1 MDDQNVSKNFSPLE
15 PKNVAE
21 NASPVGSQIVSQVI
35 SHYRIHEKLGAG
47 GMGVVYKAED
57 IRLGRLVALKFLP
70 DSSVR
75 DPRALERFKREA
87 RTASALDHP
96 NICTIYEI
104 DDDQGRP
111 FIAMQLL
118 EGQTLRDRIGEHP
131 VPLGTLLDWA
141 LQISDALQAAHAKG
155 IMHRDIKP
163 ANVFITAERGQAKIL
178 DFGLAKL
185 TAVDL
190 TGSGE
195 ATLSATGP
203 LTHTGAAIGTVAY
216 MSPEQARGEALDAR
230 TDLFSFG
237 VLLYEMATGRQAF
250 SGPTWAVT
258 VYAIL
263 GQAPMSLNESMP
275 GLPQRLQEIIDKCL
289 IKNRDLR
296 YQSAAEIHRDLL
308 RLKKDFES
316 GKSLK
321 SVRVATTWSP
331 RRKLQ
336 LAMAVA
342 AVLALAA
349 AIVWGPRI
357 LRRWATSVV
366 GPAAQS
372 ASGVPEHVVP
382 ERKSIALL
390 PFATV
395 AVGTAENEKLMAFG
409 KGLLEDVAAKLSQLS
424 ATHDLEVVPAR
435 TLEDKKVTTL
445 ADAQKEFGVNLGL
458 TVSLEQAN
466 DLFRASYSLTDAK
479 SGRNLAGA
487 QITAPVSDLFAIED
501 QIANGVATALQISL
515 RSEEKQA
522 LGAHST
528 SQPEAYQYFVQGRGY
543 LQDSGKPE
551 NLTSAEI
558 VFKQALKIDP
568 NFGQAEAGLGQTYW
582 LTYRLTKQKQWIASA
597 QEACTKAVDLGNA
610 GAEGHMCLGLLED
623 GTGQYEKAAEQFQQA
638 VQLEPANDRAYTSL
652 AGAYR
657 HLNQPDKAEETYKRA
672 ISVRPQYWR
681 GYSYLGAF
689 YFAQAEYEKAA
700 AEFRRATELAPDSY
714 DAFNNLGAALL
725 YDGKD
730 DDAARA
736 FERSIA
742 IRPSLNAYNNI
753 AVAQFHLHR
762 FKESVEN
769 FKEALKIDASDYQK
783 WGNLGDS
790 QYYGG
795 DTTQA
800 MDSYRKAIGLAE
812 QQLKV
817 NPRDAGVLGD
827 LASYYS
833 MLGDR
838 KQAVS
843 YLDRSLQ
850 LGQGDKEL
858 LLNAAVVYNQL
869 HETGPALEWLE
880 KALAAGY
887 SRSVV
892 ATGAPFDNL
901 HDNPRYQA
909 LMQQK

>member
-1 MDDQNVSKNFSPLE
+1 MHDQSDSKT
-15 PKNVAE
+15 V
-21 NASPVGSQIVSQVI
+21 
-35 SHYRIHEKLGAG
+35 SHYRIQEKLGAG

-70 DSSVR
+70 EDSVR

-118 EGQTLRDRIGEHP
+118 EGHTLRERIGDKP

-141 LQISDALQAAHAKG
+141 LQISDALQAAHSKG

-163 ANVFITAERGQAKIL
+163 ANIFITQREQAKIL

-190 TGSGE
+190 TGPGE
-195 ATLSATGP
+195 ATLSSTGP

-216 MSPEQARGEALDAR
+216 MSPEQARGEQLDVR

-237 VLLYEMATGRQAF
+237 VLLYEMSTGKQAF

-258 VYAIL
+258 VHAIL
-263 GQAPMSLNESMP
+263 GQAPMSLNESVP

-296 YQSAAEIHRDLL
+296 YQTAAEIHHDLL
-308 RLKKDFES
+308 KLKKDFDS

-331 RRKLQ
+331 QRKKR
-336 LAMAVA
+336 LALSGIGVV
-342 AVLALAA
+342 VLACAV
-349 AIVWGPRI
+349 VWGPRM
-357 LRRWATSVV
+357 LRRVSISASAP
-366 GPAAQS
+366 GSAAQP
-372 ASGVPEHVVP
+372 ASLVP
-382 ERKSIALL
+382 ERKSIAVL
-390 PFATV
+390 PFAAV
-395 AVGTAENEKLMAFG
+395 AGDPANDSKMTAFG

-424 ATHDLEVVPAR
+424 ANHDLEVVPAR
-435 TLEDKKVTTL
+435 TLEDKKVATL
-445 ADAQKEFGVNLGL
+445 TDAKKEFGVNLGL
-458 TVSLEQAN
+458 TVSLEQAG
-466 DLFRASYSLTDAK
+466 DLFRASYSLTDAR
-479 SGRNLAGA
+479 SGKNLAGA
-487 QITAPVSDLFAIED
+487 QITAPVSDLFTIED
-501 QIANGVATALQISL
+501 QIANGVAAALQISL
-515 RSEEKQA
+515 RSEERQA

-528 SQPEAYQYFVQGRGY
+528 TLPEAYQYFVQGRGY
-543 LQDSGKPE
+543 LQDSRKPE

-558 VFKQALKIDP
+558 VFKQALKVDP
-568 NFGQAEAGLGQTYW
+568 NFGQAEAGLGQSYW
-582 LTYRLTKQKQWIASA
+582 LKYQLSKQKQWIAPA
-597 QEACTKAVDLGNA
+597 QQACTKALDLGNA

-638 VQLEPANDRAYTSL
+638 VQLEPANERAYTNL
-652 AGAYR
+652 AGVYQ

-681 GYSYLGAF
+681 VYSFLGTF
-689 YFAQAEYEKAA
+689 YIAQAEYEKAA
-700 AEFRRATELAPDSY
+700 TLFRRATQLDPESY
-714 DAFNNLGAALL
+714 MAFTNLGAAFL
-725 YDGKD
+725 YAGKD
-730 DDAARA
+730 DEATQA
-736 FERSIA
+736 FEKSLA
-742 IRPSLNAYNNI
+742 LRPTRDAYNNV

-762 FKESVEN
+762 FKDSVQN
-769 FKEALKIDASDYQK
+769 FKEALKLDDTDYQT
-783 WGNLGDS
+783 WGNMGDA

-795 DTTQA
+795 DTGSA
-800 MDSYRKAIGLAE
+800 METYRKAILLAE

-833 MLGDR
+833 MLSDR
-838 KQAVS
+838 KQALS

-850 LGQGDKEL
+850 LGPGDKDL

-869 HETGPALEWLE
+869 HETGTALEWLS

-901 HDNPRYQA
+901 HDNQRYQA
-909 LMQQK
+909 LMQAK

>member
-1 MDDQNVSKNFSPLE
+1 MTE
-15 PKNVAE
+15 
-21 NASPVGSQIVSQVI
+21 QVV

-47 GMGVVYKAED
+47 GMGIVYRAED

-70 DSSVR
+70 DHSVR

-104 DDDQGRP
+104 DEDQGRP

-118 EGQTLRDRIGEHP
+118 EGQTLRDRIGDQP

-155 IMHRDIKP
+155 IIHRDIKP
-163 ANVFITAERGQAKIL
+163 ANIFVTERGQAKIL

-190 TGSGE
+190 TGPGE

-203 LTHTGAAIGTVAY
+203 LTHAGAAIGTVAY
-216 MSPEQARGEALDAR
+216 MSPEQARGEPLDAR

-237 VLLYEMATGRQAF
+237 VLLYEMATGKQAF

-258 VYAIL
+258 VHAIL
-263 GQAPMSLNESMP
+263 GQAPVSLNESVP
-275 GLPQRLQEIIDKCL
+275 GLPQRLQEIIDRCL
-289 IKNRDLR
+289 IKNRDMR
-296 YQSAAEIHRDLL
+296 YQSAAEIHHDLL

-321 SVRVATTWSP
+321 SVRVATRWSP
-331 RRKLQ
+331 QRKMR
-336 LAMAVA
+336 LAMAAVAVVVLVA
-342 AVLALAA
+342 AIAQ
-349 AIVWGPRI
+349 GPLL
-357 LRRWATSVV
+357 LRRLANSVAGPATS
-366 GPAAQS
+366 AAS
-372 ASGVPEHVVP
+372 LVP
-382 ERKSIALL
+382 ERKSMAVM
-390 PFATV
+390 PFAAV
-395 AVGTAENEKLMAFG
+395 AGDAKITAFG
-409 KGLLEDVAAKLSQLS
+409 KGLLENVAAKLSQLS
-424 ATHDLEVVPAR
+424 ANHDLEVVPAR
-435 TLEDKKVTTL
+435 TLEDKKIATL
-445 ADAQKEFGVNLGL
+445 ADAHKELGVNLGL

-466 DLFRASYSLTDAK
+466 DLVRAAYSLTDAK
-479 SGRNLAGA
+479 SGKNLAGA
-487 QITAPVSDLFAIED
+487 QITAPVSDLFTIED
-501 QIANGVATALQISL
+501 QIANGVASALQISL
-515 RSEEKQA
+515 RSEEKQTF
-522 LGAHST
+522 GAHST

-543 LQDSGKPE
+543 LQDWRKPE

-568 NFGQAEAGLGQTYW
+568 SFGQAEAGLGQTYW
-582 LTYRLTKQKQWIASA
+582 LKYQLGKQKQWIAAA
-597 QEACTKAVDLGNA
+597 QQACTKAVDLGNA

-623 GTGQYEKAAEQFQQA
+623 GTGQYEKAVEQFQQA

-652 AGAYR
+652 AGAYQ
-657 HLNQPDKAEETYKRA
+657 HLNLPDKAEETYKRA

-681 GYSYLGAF
+681 VYSFLGA
-689 YFAQAEYEKAA
+689 YYVSQAEYDKAA
-700 AEFRRATELAPDSY
+700 LMFRRSTELDPDSY
-714 DAFNNLGAALL
+714 VAFYNLGAALL
-725 YDGKD
+725 YEGKD
-730 DDAARA
+730 VEGEQA
-736 FERSIA
+736 FEKSIA
-742 IRPSLNAYNNI
+742 IRPSRTAYNNI
-753 AVAQFHLHR
+753 AVAQFRLHR
-762 FKESVEN
+762 FQDSIRN
-769 FKEALKIDASDYQK
+769 YKEALKLDDSDYQT

-795 DTTQA
+795 DTASA
-800 MDSYRKAIGLAE
+800 MESYRKAIALAE
-812 QQLKV
+812 SQLKV
-817 NPRDAGVLGD
+817 NPRDAAVLGD

-838 KQAVS
+838 KQALS

-850 LGQGDKEL
+850 LGRGDKEL

-869 HETGPALEWLE
+869 RETGPALEWLG

-887 SRSVV
+887 SPSVV

>member
-1 MDDQNVSKNFSPLE
+1 MNDQ
-15 PKNVAE
+15 
-21 NASPVGSQIVSQVI
+21 II

-70 DSSVR
+70 DHSVR
-75 DPRALERFKREA
+75 DPHALERFKREA

-118 EGQTLRDRIGEHP
+118 EGKTLRERIGDQP

-141 LQISDALQAAHAKG
+141 LQITDALQTAHSKG

-163 ANVFITAERGQAKIL
+163 ANIFITERGQAKIL

-190 TGSGE
+190 MGSGE
-195 ATLSATGP
+195 ATLSSTGS

-263 GQAPMSLNESMP
+263 GQAPMSLNESVP

-296 YQSAAEIHRDLL
+296 YQSAADIHRDLL
-308 RLKKDFES
+308 RLKKDYES

-331 RRKLQ
+331 KRTLR
-336 LAMAVA
+336 LAMAAAAVAVLVA
-342 AVLALAA
+342 AGF
-349 AIVWGPRI
+349 WGPRL
-357 LRRWATSVV
+357 LRRLAASQAGT
-366 GPAAQS
+366 AQS
-372 ASGVPEHVVP
+372 ASLAAA
-382 ERKSIALL
+382 RKSIAVL
-390 PFATV
+390 PFAEI
-395 AVGTAENEKLMAFG
+395 AGDPKLTAFG
-409 KGLLEDVAAKLSQLS
+409 KGLLEDVAAKLLQLS
-424 ATHDLEVVPAR
+424 ANHDLEVVPAR

-445 ADAQKEFGVNLGL
+445 ADAKKEFGVSLGL
-458 TVSLEQAN
+458 TVSLEQAG
-466 DLFRASYSLTDAK
+466 DLVRAAYSLTDAK
-479 SGRNLAGA
+479 SGKNLAGA
-487 QITAPVSDLFAIED
+487 QITAPVSDLFTIED
-501 QIANGVATALQISL
+501 QMANGVASALQITL
-515 RSEEKQA
+515 RSDEKQA
-522 LGAHST
+522 FGAHST
-528 SQPEAYQYFVQGRGY
+528 SLPEAYQYYVQGRGY
-543 LQDSGKPE
+543 LQDPRKPE

-568 NFGQAEAGLGQTYW
+568 NFGQAEAGLGETYW
-582 LTYRLTKQKQWIASA
+582 LKYQMGKQKQAIVPA

-638 VQLEPANDRAYTSL
+638 MQLEPANERAYTSL
-652 AGAYR
+652 AGAYQ
-657 HLNQPDKAEETYKRA
+657 HLNQPDKAEETYRRA
-672 ISVRPQYWR
+672 IAVRPQYWR
-681 GYSYLGAF
+681 GYSFLGSF
-689 YFAQAEYEKAA
+689 YIAQAEYEKAA
-700 AEFRRATELAPDSY
+700 AMFRRATELDPESY
-714 DAFNNLGAALL
+714 LAFNNLGAALL
-725 YDGKD
+725 YAGKD
-730 DDAARA
+730 DEAAQA
-736 FERSIA
+736 FEKSLA
-742 IRPSLNAYNNI
+742 LRPNRDAYNNI
-753 AVAQFHLHR
+753 AVAQFRLHR
-762 FKESVEN
+762 FKNAVLN
-769 FKEALKIDASDYQK
+769 FKEALKIDDTDYQN
-783 WGNLGDS
+783 WGNMGDAS
-790 QYYGG
+790 YYGG
-795 DTTQA
+795 DTTSA
-800 MDSYRKAIGLAE
+800 MEYYRKAIALAE
-812 QQLKV
+812 PQLKI

-838 KQAVS
+838 KQALS

-850 LGQGDKEL
+850 LGPGDKDL

-869 HETGPALEWLE
+869 HETGTALEWLS
-880 KALAAGY
+880 KALVAGY
-887 SRSVV
+887 SRSVI

-909 LMQQK
+909 LMQAK

>member
-1 MDDQNVSKNFSPLE
+1 MNDQ
-15 PKNVAE
+15 
-21 NASPVGSQIVSQVI
+21 II
-35 SHYRIHEKLGAG
+35 SHYRIHEQLGAG

-70 DSSVR
+70 DHSVR

-118 EGQTLRDRIGEHP
+118 EGNTLRERIGEQP
-131 VPLGTLLDWA
+131 VALGMLLDWA

-163 ANVFITAERGQAKIL
+163 ANIFITERGQAKIL

-185 TAVDL
+185 TAVDM

-195 ATLSATGP
+195 ATLSSTGP

-237 VLLYEMATGRQAF
+237 VLLYEMATGKQAF

-263 GQAPMSLNESMP
+263 GQAPVSLNESVP

-296 YQSAAEIHRDLL
+296 YQSAADIHHDLL
-308 RLKKDFES
+308 KLKKDYES

-321 SVRVATTWSP
+321 SVRVATTWP
-331 RRKLQ
+331 PQRKLRVGMAIA
-336 LAMAVA
+336 LAVLLAA
-342 AVLALAA
+342 AVLWVPRVLRRLAA
-349 AIVWGPRI
+349 SGTGAAGPSPS
-357 LRRWATSVV
+357 L
-366 GPAAQS
+366 
-372 ASGVPEHVVP
+372 VP
-382 ERKSIALL
+382 ERKTIAVM
-390 PFATV
+390 PFASV
-395 AVGTAENEKLMAFG
+395 ASDPKMTAFG

-424 ATHDLEVVPAR
+424 ANHDFEVVPAR
-435 TLEDKKVTTL
+435 TLEDQKVATL
-445 ADAQKEFGVNLGL
+445 ADAAKEFGVKLGL

-479 SGRNLAGA
+479 SGKNLAGG
-487 QITAPVSDLFAIED
+487 QITAPVSDLFTIED
-501 QIANGVATALQISL
+501 QVGNGVAAALQISL
-515 RSEEKQA
+515 RSEEKQV

-543 LQDSGKPE
+543 LQDSRKPE

-558 VFKQALKIDP
+558 VFKQALKLDP
-568 NFGQAEAGLGQTYW
+568 NFGQAEAGLGEAYW
-582 LTYRLTKQKQWIASA
+582 LKYQLGKQKQWIVPA
-597 QEACTKAVDLGNA
+597 QQACTKAVDLGNS

-623 GTGQYEKAAEQFQQA
+623 GTGEYEKAAEQFQQA

-652 AGAYR
+652 AAAYQ
-657 HLNQPDKAEETYKRA
+657 HLNQPDRAEETYKRA
-672 ISVRPQYWR
+672 ISTRPQYWR
-681 GYSYLGAF
+681 VYSFLGGF
-689 YFAQAEYEKAA
+689 YIAQAEYEKAIVM
-700 AEFRRATELAPDSY
+700 FRRSTELDPDSY
-714 DAFNNLGAALL
+714 VALNSLGAAFL
-725 YDGKD
+725 YAGKD
-730 DDAARA
+730 DEAAQA
-736 FERSIA
+736 FEKSIA
-742 IRPSLNAYNNI
+742 LRPTRDAYNNV

-762 FKESVEN
+762 FKNSVLN
-769 FKEALKIDASDYQK
+769 FKEALKLDDSDYQT
-783 WGNLGDS
+783 WGNMGDAC
-790 QYYGG
+790 YYGG
-795 DTTQA
+795 DTPAA
-800 MDSYRKAIGLAE
+800 MESYRKAIPLAE
-812 QQLKV
+812 QRLKV

-838 KQAVS
+838 KQALS

-850 LGQGDKEL
+850 LGPGDKDL

-869 HETGPALEWLE
+869 RETGTALEWLS

-901 HDNPRYQA
+901 HENPRYQA

>member
-1 MDDQNVSKNFSPLE
+1 MHDRTTNDRTMNE
-15 PKNVAE
+15 
-21 NASPVGSQIVSQVI
+21 QIV
-35 SHYRIHEKLGAG
+35 SHYRIQEKLGAG

-70 DSSVR
+70 DNSVR

-104 DDDQGRP
+104 DNDQGRP

-118 EGQTLRDRIGEHP
+118 EGHTLRERIGDKP

-141 LQISDALQAAHAKG
+141 LQIADALQAAHAKG

-163 ANVFITAERGQAKIL
+163 ANIFITERGQAKVL

-216 MSPEQARGEALDAR
+216 MSPEQTRGEPLDAR

-237 VLLYEMATGRQAF
+237 VLLYEMATGKQAF

-258 VYAIL
+258 VHAIL
-263 GQAPMSLNESMP
+263 GQAPVSLNESVP

-296 YQSAAEIHRDLL
+296 YQTAAEIHRDLL
-308 RLKKDFES
+308 KLRKDFES
-316 GKSLK
+316 GKALK
-321 SVRVATTWSP
+321 SVRVAKTWSP
-331 RRKLQ
+331 QRKLR
-336 LAMAVA
+336 
-342 AVLALAA
+342 LALAGLLLIVMVA
-349 AIVWGPRI
+349 VGVWGPRV
-357 LRRWATSVV
+357 LRRLATL
-366 GPAAQS
+366 AAGQS
-372 ASGVPEHVVP
+372 ASLVP
-382 ERKSIALL
+382 ERKSIAVL
-390 PFATV
+390 PFAAV
-395 AVGTAENEKLMAFG
+395 AGDPKMTAFG

-424 ATHDLEVVPAR
+424 ANHDLEVVPAR
-435 TLEDKKVTTL
+435 TLEDKKIATL
-445 ADAQKEFGVNLGL
+445 AEAQKEFGVKLGL

-479 SGRNLAGA
+479 SGKNLAGA
-487 QITAPVSDLFAIED
+487 QITAPVSDLFTIED
-501 QIANGVATALQISL
+501 QVANGVAAALQISL
-515 RSEEKQA
+515 RGEEKQA

-543 LQDSGKPE
+543 LQDWRKPE

-568 NFGQAEAGLGQTYW
+568 NFGQAEAGLGETYW
-582 LTYRLTKQKQWIASA
+582 LKYQLGKQKQWIVPA
-597 QEACTKAVDLGNA
+597 QQACTKAVDSGNA
-610 GAEGHMCLGLLED
+610 GAEGHVCLGLLED

-638 VQLEPANDRAYTSL
+638 VQLDPANDRAYTSL
-652 AGAYR
+652 AGAYQ
-657 HLNQPDKAEETYKRA
+657 HLNQPDKAEDTYKRA
-672 ISVRPQYWR
+672 IAVRPQYWR
-681 GYSYLGAF
+681 VYSFLGSF
-689 YFAQAEYEKAA
+689 YIAQAEYEKAA
-700 AEFRRATELAPDSY
+700 AMFRRSTELDPDSY
-714 DAFNNLGAALL
+714 LAFNNLGAAFL
-725 YDGKD
+725 YAGKD
-730 DDAARA
+730 DEASRA
-736 FERSIA
+736 FEKSIA
-742 IRPSLNAYNNI
+742 IRPTRDAYNNV

-762 FKESVEN
+762 FENSVLN
-769 FKEALKIDASDYQK
+769 FKEALKIEDSDYQT
-783 WGNLGDS
+783 WGNMGDA

-795 DTTQA
+795 DAASA
-800 MDSYRKAIGLAE
+800 MESYRKAIALAD

-817 NPRDAGVLGD
+817 NPRDAAVLGD

-838 KQAVS
+838 KQALT

-850 LGQGDKEL
+850 LGPGDKDL

-869 HETGPALEWLE
+869 RETGPALEWLS

-909 LMQQK
+909 LMEKK

>member
-1 MDDQNVSKNFSPLE
+1 MNDQ
-15 PKNVAE
+15 
-21 NASPVGSQIVSQVI
+21 II

-70 DSSVR
+70 DHSVR

-118 EGQTLRDRIGEHP
+118 DGKTLRERIGDHP

-141 LQISDALQAAHAKG
+141 LQITDALQTAHSKG

-163 ANVFITAERGQAKIL
+163 ANIFITERGQAKIL

-190 TGSGE
+190 MGSGD
-195 ATLSATGP
+195 ATLSSTGS

-275 GLPQRLQEIIDKCL
+275 GLPQRLQEVIDKCL

-296 YQSAAEIHRDLL
+296 YQSAADIHRDLL
-308 RLKKDFES
+308 RLKKDYES

-331 RRKLQ
+331 KRVLL
-336 LAMAVA
+336 LATAAAAVA
-342 AVLALAA
+342 VLVAA
-349 AIVWGPRI
+349 GVWGPRL
-357 LRRWATSVV
+357 LRRL
-366 GPAAQS
+366 AASQAGTARS
-372 ASGVPEHVVP
+372 ASLVP
-382 ERKSIALL
+382 ERKSIAVL
-390 PFATV
+390 PFADI
-395 AVGTAENEKLMAFG
+395 AGDPKLTAFG

-424 ATHDLEVVPAR
+424 ANHDLEVVPAR
-435 TLEDKKVTTL
+435 TLEDKKVATL
-445 ADAQKEFGVNLGL
+445 ADAKKEFGVSLGL
-458 TVSLEQAN
+458 TVSLEQAG
-466 DLFRASYSLTDAK
+466 DLVRAAYSLTDAK
-479 SGRNLAGA
+479 SGKNLAGA
-487 QITAPVSDLFAIED
+487 QITAPVSDLFTIED
-501 QIANGVATALQISL
+501 QMANGVASALQISL
-515 RSEEKQA
+515 RSDEKQA
-522 LGAHST
+522 FGAHST
-528 SQPEAYQYFVQGRGY
+528 SLPEAYQYYVQGRGY
-543 LQDSGKPE
+543 LQDPRKPE

-568 NFGQAEAGLGQTYW
+568 NFGQAEAGLGETYW
-582 LTYRLTKQKQWIASA
+582 LKYQMGKQKQAIVPA

-638 VQLEPANDRAYTSL
+638 MQLEPANERAYTSL
-652 AGAYR
+652 AGAYQ

-672 ISVRPQYWR
+672 IAVRPQYWR
-681 GYSYLGAF
+681 GYSFLGTF
-689 YFAQAEYEKAA
+689 YIAQAEYEKAA
-700 AEFRRATELAPDSY
+700 AMFRRATELDPESY
-714 DAFNNLGAALL
+714 LAFNNLGAALL
-725 YDGKD
+725 YAGKD
-730 DDAARA
+730 DEAAQA
-736 FERSIA
+736 FEKSLA
-742 IRPSLNAYNNI
+742 LRPNRDAYNNI
-753 AVAQFHLHR
+753 AVAQFRLHR
-762 FKESVEN
+762 FKNAVLN
-769 FKEALKIDASDYQK
+769 FKEALKIDDTDYQN
-783 WGNLGDS
+783 WGNMGDAA
-790 QYYGG
+790 YYGG
-795 DTTQA
+795 DTTSA
-800 MDSYRKAIGLAE
+800 MEYYRKAISLAE
-812 QQLKV
+812 PQLKI

-838 KQAVS
+838 KQALS

-850 LGQGDKEL
+850 LGPGDKDL

-869 HETGPALEWLE
+869 HETGTALEWLS

-909 LMQQK
+909 LMQAK

>member
-1 MDDQNVSKNFSPLE
+1 MNDQ
-15 PKNVAE
+15 
-21 NASPVGSQIVSQVI
+21 II
-35 SHYRIHEKLGAG
+35 SHYRIHEQLGAG

-70 DSSVR
+70 DHSVR

-118 EGQTLRDRIGEHP
+118 EGNTLRARIGEQP
-131 VPLGTLLDWA
+131 VPLGMLLDWA

-163 ANVFITAERGQAKIL
+163 ANIFITERGQAKIL

-185 TAVDL
+185 TAVDM

-195 ATLSATGP
+195 ATLSSTGP

-237 VLLYEMATGRQAF
+237 VLLYEMATGKQAF

-263 GQAPMSLNESMP
+263 GQAPLSLNESVP

-296 YQSAAEIHRDLL
+296 YQSAADIQRDLL
-308 RLKKDFES
+308 QLKKDYES

-321 SVRVATTWSP
+321 SVRVATTWP
-331 RRKLQ
+331 RQRKLR
-336 LAMAVA
+336 LGMAIA
-342 AVLALAA
+342 LAVLLAA
-349 AIVWGPRI
+349 AALWVPRV
-357 LRRWATSVV
+357 LRRLA
-366 GPAAQS
+366 
-372 ASGVPEHVVP
+372 ASGTGAAGPSPSLVP
-382 ERKSIALL
+382 ERKSIAVM
-390 PFATV
+390 PFTSV
-395 AVGTAENEKLMAFG
+395 ASDPKMTAFG

-424 ATHDLEVVPAR
+424 ANHDFEVVPAR
-435 TLEDKKVTTL
+435 TLEDQKVASL
-445 ADAQKEFGVNLGL
+445 ADAAKEFGVNLGL

-479 SGRNLAGA
+479 SGKNLAGA
-487 QITAPVSDLFAIED
+487 QITAPVSDLFTIED
-501 QIANGVATALQISL
+501 QVGNGVAAALQISL
-515 RSEEKQA
+515 RSDEKQV
-522 LGAHST
+522 LGAHAT

-543 LQDSGKPE
+543 LQDSRKPE

-558 VFKQALKIDP
+558 VFKQALKLDP
-568 NFGQAEAGLGQTYW
+568 NFGQAEAGLGEAYW
-582 LTYRLTKQKQWIASA
+582 LKYQLGKQKQWIVPA
-597 QEACTKAVDLGNA
+597 QQACTKAVDLGNS

-638 VQLEPANDRAYTSL
+638 VQLEPANHRAYTSL
-652 AGAYR
+652 AAAYQ
-657 HLNQPDKAEETYKRA
+657 HLNQPEKAEETYKRA
-672 ISVRPQYWR
+672 ISMRPQYWR
-681 GYSYLGAF
+681 VYSFLGGF
-689 YFAQAEYEKAA
+689 YIAQAEYEKAIVM
-700 AEFRRATELAPDSY
+700 FRRSTELDPDSY
-714 DAFNNLGAALL
+714 VALNNLGAAFL
-725 YDGKD
+725 YAGKD
-730 DDAARA
+730 DEAAQA
-736 FERSIA
+736 FEKSIA
-742 IRPSLNAYNNI
+742 IRPTRDAYNNV

-762 FKESVEN
+762 FKNSILN
-769 FKEALKIDASDYQK
+769 FKEALKIDDSDYQT
-783 WGNLGDS
+783 WGNMGDAC
-790 QYYGG
+790 YYGG
-795 DTTQA
+795 DTPAA
-800 MDSYRKAIGLAE
+800 MESYRKAIPLAE
-812 QQLKV
+812 QRLKV

-833 MLGDR
+833 MLGNR
-838 KQAVS
+838 KQALS

-850 LGQGDKEL
+850 LGPGDKDL

-869 HETGPALEWLE
+869 RETGTALEWLS

-901 HDNPRYQA
+901 HENPRYQA

>member
-1 MDDQNVSKNFSPLE
+1 MHDQSDSKTVSHL
-15 PKNVAE
+15 V
-21 NASPVGSQIVSQVI
+21 
-35 SHYRIHEKLGAG
+35 SHYRIQEKLGAG

-70 DSSVR
+70 EDSVR

-104 DDDQGRP
+104 DEDQGRP

-118 EGQTLRDRIGEHP
+118 EGHTLRERIGDKP

-163 ANVFITAERGQAKIL
+163 ANIFITQREQAKIL

-190 TGSGE
+190 MGSGE
-195 ATLSATGP
+195 VTLSSTGP

-216 MSPEQARGEALDAR
+216 MSPEQARGEQLDAR

-237 VLLYEMATGRQAF
+237 VLLYEMSTGKQAF

-258 VYAIL
+258 VHAIL
-263 GQAPMSLNESMP
+263 GQAPMSLNESVP

-296 YQSAAEIHRDLL
+296 YQTAAEIHHDVLK
-308 RLKKDFES
+308 LKKDFDS
-316 GKSLK
+316 GKTLR

-331 RRKLQ
+331 QRKKR
-336 LAMAVA
+336 
-342 AVLALAA
+342 LALAA
-349 AIVWGPRI
+349 VGVVVLVCAAIWGPRMLSRVSI
-357 LRRWATSVV
+357 SAPGSAVQ
-366 GPAAQS
+366 PAS
-372 ASGVPEHVVP
+372 LVP
-382 ERKSIALL
+382 ERKSIAVL
-390 PFATV
+390 PFAVV
-395 AVGTAENEKLMAFG
+395 AGDSANDSKMMAFG

-424 ATHDLEVVPAR
+424 ANHDLEVVPAR
-435 TLEDKKVTTL
+435 TLEDKKVATL
-445 ADAQKEFGVNLGL
+445 TDAKKEFDVNLGL
-458 TVSLEQAN
+458 SVSLEQAG
-466 DLFRASYSLTDAK
+466 DLFRASYSLTDAG
-479 SGRNLAGA
+479 SGKNLAGE
-487 QITAPVSDLFAIED
+487 QITAPVSDLFTIED
-501 QIANGVATALQISL
+501 QIANGVAAALQMPL

-528 SQPEAYQYFVQGRGY
+528 TSPEAYQYFVQGRGY
-543 LQDSGKPE
+543 LQDSRKPE

-558 VFKQALKIDP
+558 VFKQALKVDP
-568 NFGQAEAGLGQTYW
+568 SFGQAEAGLGESYW
-582 LTYRLTKQKQWIASA
+582 LKYQLSKQKQWIAPA
-597 QEACTKAVDLGNA
+597 QQACTKAVELGNA

-623 GTGQYEKAAEQFQQA
+623 GTGEYEKAAEQFQQA

-652 AGAYR
+652 AGAYQ
-657 HLNQPDKAEETYKRA
+657 HLNHPDKAEETYKRA
-672 ISVRPQYWR
+672 IAVRPQYWH

-700 AEFRRATELAPDSY
+700 SVFRRATELAPDSY
-714 DAFNNLGAALL
+714 DAFNNLGVALL

-730 DDAARA
+730 DEARQA
-736 FERSIA
+736 FERSLA
-742 IRPSLNAYNNI
+742 LRPTRDAYNNV

-762 FKESVEN
+762 FKDSAQN
-769 FKEALKIDASDYQK
+769 FKEALKLAPGDYQK

-790 QYYGG
+790 YYYGG
-795 DTTQA
+795 DAPSAKEAYQ
-800 MDSYRKAIGLAE
+800 KAIALAE
-812 QQLKV
+812 PQLRV
-817 NPRDAGVLGD
+817 NPRDAGILGD

-838 KQAVS
+838 TQALT

-850 LGQGDKEL
+850 LGQGDKDL

-869 HETGPALEWLE
+869 HETGPALEWLG